1 MTPENDNDEDDIDT
15 DGIFLT
21 RSNDGSDP
29 NSGQHPLYE
38 PTRNTRSRT
47 YVLRLLIALLLLS
60 CITYV
65 IIDFRGD
72 RKVESIL
79 IAFLE
84 WTHEH
89 PYKGIIAVILCYIV
103 ATVLFVPGSI
113 LTFGAGFAI
122 GSAFDNMFLG
132 VFLATAVR
140 LLKCMRRNASSN
152 QNNGS
157 VVTSASESSLLLQ
170 HDQIFLFVPS
180 QSVFIGASIGSICSF
195 LLGRYLFRDCVLQLA
210 FSYPIF
216 QAIER

>member
-1 MTPENDNDEDDIDT
+1 MTPEYDNGEDDIDT

-122 GSAFDNMFLG
+122 GSAFDNMFVG

-157 VVTSASESSLLLQ
+157 VDTSAGESSSLLQ
-170 HDQIFLFVPS
+170 HD
-180 QSVFIGASIGSICSF
+180 
-195 LLGRYLFRDCVLQLA
+195 
-210 FSYPIF
+210 
-216 QAIER
+216 